1 MRAYTFE
8 MSIDETD
15 ITKIEIGQK
24 VEVTADAF
32 DGETF
37 SGKVTNISLASSVS
51 NGVSTYPVV
60 VTMDSTDKLL
70 PGMNVSAEI
79 VIASAENALVV
90 PTDALMRGNRV
101 YVKDDTV
108 TEAQGSVPA
117 GFRAVQVKTGLTNE
131 DYVQITSGEL
141 SDGDV
146 VYLQES
152 TVSTNMQW
160 GGMGG
165 MGGPGG
171 MGGQG
176 GNRTGG
182 NRTGGNRSGGGGR

>member
-1 MRAYTFE
+1 
-8 MSIDETD
+8 
-15 ITKIEIGQK
+15 
-24 VEVTADAF
+24 
-32 DGETF
+32 
-37 SGKVTNISLASSVS
+37 
-51 NGVSTYPVV
+51 
-60 VTMDSTDKLL
+60 
-70 PGMNVSAEI
+70 
-79 VIASAENALVV
+79 
-90 PTDALMRGNRV
+90 MRGNRV